1 MDTTTIEQYIRAGES
16 LKVEFKEEQR
26 ESLSDRE
33 IYEAV
38 VCLANADGGI
48 LLIGVEN
55 DGRLTAR
62 DHVTAL
68 PPIRIACKLPSLTTP
83 NHLSTRE
90 CLSRRL
96 MESPSSSSKLI
107 LIPKSAQPRMA
118 GRCAARWECAAPSV
132 CRSTRISTRAAGVT
146 LACSIIPPNW

>member
-16 LKVEFKEEQR
+16 LKVEFKGEQR

-55 DGRLTAR
+55 DGRLTGA
-62 DHVTAL
+62 
-68 PPIRIACKLPSLTTP
+68 TT
-83 NHLSTRE
+83 
-90 CLSRRL
+90 SRRYHRPV
-96 MESPSSSSKLI
+96 SP
-107 LIPKSAQPRMA
+107 A
-118 GRCAARWECAAPSV
+118 G
-132 CRSTRISTRAAGVT
+132 GY
-146 LACSIIPPNW
+146 L